1 MLSLCVFSDDNEPTI
16 VDKDVPY
23 NIACITPLHSHYLYA
38 TTQEATYEV
47 ERYQELAL
55 EFSSQLDVSLY
66 FLARPLHS
74 PSPL

>member
-38 TTQEATYEV
+38 TT
-47 ERYQELAL
+47 
-55 EFSSQLDVSLY
+55 
-66 FLARPLHS
+66 
-74 PSPL
+74 